1 MWLLG
6 DKFNE
11 LELSVRVDLSL
22 VHISL
27 CIGHDTSHLH
37 TWSPFDSFHLAF
49 PSHTNPVGPP
59 VMDKWRLVLGLVRK
73 SVCLYCQR
81 DGGLRA
87 LLLTDSS

>member
-1 MWLLG
+1 MWLLR

-11 LELSVRVDLSL
+11 LELSVQVDLSL

-27 CIGHDTSHLH
+27 CIGHDTSHLC

-49 PSHTNPVGPP
+49 PTLTYPVGPP
-59 VMDKWRLVLGLVRK
+59 VMDKWMLMVELVRK
-73 SVCLYCQR
+73 SVYLYCQR